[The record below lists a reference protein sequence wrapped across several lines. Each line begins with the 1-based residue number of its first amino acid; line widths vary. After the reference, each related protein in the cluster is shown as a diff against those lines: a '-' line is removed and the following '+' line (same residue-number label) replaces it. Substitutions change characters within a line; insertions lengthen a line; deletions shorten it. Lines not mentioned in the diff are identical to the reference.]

1 MGMMQLGEERAE
13 SVAAVRDLPLLLTG
27 DFGEGEVEGG
37 DEEERIIAEA
47 VSAAGGVEDLAL
59 DGALGAEQDL
69 TVPG

>member
-13 SVAAVRDLPLLLTG
+13 SVAAVRELPLLLTG
-27 DFGEGEVEGG
+27 DFGEGEVAGG